1 MTGRPAFLPSS
12 TVAVGIHV
20 YATTTFAT
28 HLYPDDDRVTLDAA
42 GSGGTVTL
50 FLDRP
55 EIARLRA
62 VLEQA
67 EQDLTAG
74 QQEIGVRASSGP
86 AA

>member
-1 MTGRPAFLPSS
+1 MTDRPDFLPSS
-12 TVAVGIHV
+12 TVSVGMHL
-20 YATTTFAT
+20 YETTTFAT
-28 HLYPDDDRVTLDAA
+28 HLYPDDDRVTVDAA

-55 EIARLRA
+55 EITRLRG

-67 EQDLTAG
+67 EQDLTE
-74 QQEIGVRASSGP
+74 QQQKIGVRAISGP

>member
-1 MTGRPAFLPSS
+1 MTGRPDFLPSS
-12 TVAVGIHV
+12 TVSVGIHV
-20 YATTTFAT
+20 YETTTFAT
-28 HLYPDDDRVTLDAA
+28 HIYPDDDRVTLDAA

-67 EQDLTAG
+67 ERDLTE
-74 QQEIGVRASSGP
+74 QQHEMRVRAISGP

>member
-1 MTGRPAFLPSS
+1 MTGRPDFLPSS
-12 TVAVGIHV
+12 TVSVGIHV
-20 YATTTFAT
+20 YETTTVAA
-28 HLYPDDDRVTLDAA
+28 HLHPADDRVTVDVA

-55 EIARLRA
+55 EIARLRT

-67 EQDLTAG
+67 EQGLTA
-74 QQEIGVRASSGP
+74 QQNEIGVRAISGP

>member
-1 MTGRPAFLPSS
+1 MTGRPDFLPSS
-12 TVAVGIHV
+12 TVSVGIHV
-20 YATTTFAT
+20 YETTTFAT
-28 HLYPDDDRVTLDAA
+28 HLYPDDDRVTLDAT

-55 EIARLRA
+55 EITRLRA

-67 EQDLTAG
+67 EQDLTE
-74 QQEIGVRASSGP
+74 QQHEMGIRTISGP